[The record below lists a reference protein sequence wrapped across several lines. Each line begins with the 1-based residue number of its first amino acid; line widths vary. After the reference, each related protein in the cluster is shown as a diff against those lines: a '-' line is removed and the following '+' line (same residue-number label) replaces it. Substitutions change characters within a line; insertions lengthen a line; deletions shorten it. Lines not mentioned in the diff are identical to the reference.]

1 MQENIFKKMTTSL
14 VIIAILILLALLIST
29 TIYWLAIVLS
39 LFALGGLFIMYFFVK
54 DINNQLTKTFTE
66 PKNSANQPDNET
78 VSQYI
83 DLAYQ
88 IMTVWAGQT
97 KLARDQGDNSINELS
112 MNFSQINSQLSEAIQ
127 TSQETSGDMHGEKG
141 LTQIISRS
149 DKELNQII
157 DSLNDAMS
165 GRDELLIEINKLTII
180 AEELSKMGSEVAGIA
195 SQTNLLALNAA
206 IEAARAG
213 EAGRGF
219 AVVADEVRTLS
230 TRSGETGSRITST
243 IEQVNATLQNTLEK
257 TQEFTDR
264 DALLI
269 NTAEETIKQVIKEYG
284 ESGINIVN
292 SAIQLE
298 AESQSVKNS
307 IDDVIVSLQFQDR
320 VGQILGHIH
329 EDMDKLAPYYQ
340 KCFNELIATHSIE
353 PIDKEQWL
361 ANIKQTYTTLE
372 QVAIHDGSEQEQNTG
387 NNEVTFF

>member
-1 MQENIFKKMTTSL
+1 MRNNTFKKMTASL
-14 VIIAILILLALLIST
+14 IVTAVLILLALLIST
-29 TIYWLAIVLS
+29 TIYWLAIVFS
-39 LFALGGLFIMYFFVK
+39 LFAIGGLFMMHIFVK
-54 DINNQLTKTFTE
+54 DINTQLEDTSTALQAST
-66 PKNSANQPDNET
+66 SQPDNET

-83 DLAYQ
+83 DLAFQ
-88 IMTVWAGQT
+88 IMNVWAGQT
-97 KLARDQGDNSINELS
+97 KLAKDQGDNSINELS
-112 MNFSQINSQLSEAIQ
+112 LNFSQINNQLSEAIQ

-257 TQEFTDR
+257 TQEFTER

-269 NTAEETIKQVIKEYG
+269 NAAEETIKQVILEYG
-284 ESGINIVN
+284 ESGKIIIN

-298 AESQSVKNS
+298 EKSQSVKNS

-340 KCFNELIATHSIE
+340 KCFDELFATHSIE

-372 QVAIHDGSEQEQNTG
+372 QVAIHDGSDQEQNTG
-387 NNEVTFF
+387 NDEVTFF